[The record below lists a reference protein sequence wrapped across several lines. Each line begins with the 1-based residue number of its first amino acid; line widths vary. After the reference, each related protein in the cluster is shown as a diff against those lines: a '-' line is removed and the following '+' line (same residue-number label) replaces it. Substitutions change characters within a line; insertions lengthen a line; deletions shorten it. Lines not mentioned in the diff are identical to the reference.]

1 MNEPSR
7 LSPAEKIFRLLA
19 GLAGLLFLLLGVGFY
34 TFPDLLGTGFL
45 IQPLS
50 LQGLNS
56 LRGDFGGVFL
66 GMSLF
71 CLLGAADGR
80 RRWLAVPIIF
90 LILIA
95 CGRLLSFA
103 LDGFSAAGLQ
113 SLLIEVVLLIIL
125 TASTAIIS
133 PQNEVGGQGEGERK
147 IPDGGGYSRRQTF
160 LIMAGSLIALITATL
175 SGLILSRRKIGLSL
189 VNGIAAKFITADPL
203 RDLPDGLHVILC
215 GSGSPMP
222 DPRRAS
228 ASTAVIAGKNLYLVD
243 SGPGSERKLEL
254 MRISP
259 GQVRAVL
266 LTHFH
271 SDHIGDLG
279 ELMLKRWSAG
289 AAEAPLDVF
298 GPTGVDSVVEGFNL
312 AYALDSGYRIAHH
325 GPAICPPAG
334 AGGRARTF
342 DFPAGKQDAVII
354 EEDGVK
360 IAAFAVDHR
369 PVTPAVGYRFDY
381 KGRSVVI
388 SGDTI
393 PCQSLLDQAR
403 GADVLVHEALQPA
416 INNILRDVNKKH
428 GRLNLAKI
436 MNDIMDYHTFTE
448 DAARIAARAG
458 VRHLL
463 LTHILPPLP
472 AADLKEA
479 FLGDSEKFYRGPITI
494 GEDGIALSLPAGT
507 GKIIKRMFL

>member
-1 MNEPSR
+1 MNKQPSR
-7 LSPAEKIFRLLA
+7 ISTGEKVSRLLI
-19 GLAGLLFLLLGVGFY
+19 GLVGLLFLLLGIGFY
-34 TFPDLLGTGFL
+34 TFPDLLGAAFL

-66 GMSLF
+66 GMSVF
-71 CLLGAADGR
+71 CLLGAATGR
-80 RRWLAVPIIF
+80 RRWPAVAITFLA
-90 LILIA
+90 LIA
-95 CGRLLSFA
+95 SGRLLSFA
-103 LDGFSAAGLQ
+103 LDGFSAVGLQ
-113 SLLIEVVLLIIL
+113 SLIIEIVLLSIL
-125 TASTAIIS
+125 TASTIVISRGRKNIRSGEDAIRFS
-133 PQNEVGGQGEGERK
+133 DN
-147 IPDGGGYSRRQTF
+147 GYSRRQTF
-160 LIMAGSLIALITATL
+160 MILAGSLIALVAAAF
-175 SGLILSRRKIGLSL
+175 SGLLLSHRKIGLAL
-189 VNGIAAKFITADPL
+189 VNGIATKFITEDPL
-203 RDLPDGLHVILC
+203 RDMTDGLHVILC

-222 DPRRAS
+222 DARRAS
-228 ASTAVIAGKNLYLVD
+228 SSAAVIAGKNLYVVD

-259 GQVRAVL
+259 GDVRAVL

-279 ELMLKRWSAG
+279 ELMLKRWSSG

-298 GPTGVDSVVEGFNL
+298 GPTGVETVVEGFNL

-325 GPAICPPAG
+325 GPAVCPPAG
-334 AGGRARTF
+334 AGGKARTF
-342 DFPAGKQDAVII
+342 DFPAGQKEAVII
-354 EEDGVK
+354 DEDGVK
-360 IAAFAVDHR
+360 ITAFAVDHR

-388 SGDTI
+388 SGDTV
-393 PCQSLLDQAR
+393 PCQSLLDQAK

-416 INNILRDVNKKH
+416 INKILRDVNKKH
-428 GRLNLAKI
+428 ARLNLAKI

-448 DAARIAARAG
+448 DAAKIAAKAG
-458 VRHLL
+458 VHHLL

-472 AADLKEA
+472 VADLKEA

-507 GKIIKRMFL
+507 GEIIKRMLL